1 MRSIVW
7 LTEDSPI
14 TDFPD
19 VETALLEPNGLL
31 AAGGDLSTARL
42 IEAYRNGIFPWYGD
56 GQPIL
61 WWSPDPRM
69 VLVPSD
75 VHLSRKMRSFIR
87 KTKDLYQIRFNTV
100 FETVI
105 HECAAPRDYSDDTW
119 ITDDMLEAYC
129 ELHKQGHAHC
139 LEVWN
144 VSEEQEKLVA
154 GIYGIAIGKIFF
166 GESMFSHESNTS
178 KLAFIALAMHLDHWG
193 YQLLD
198 GQVESEHLR
207 SLGCSLLPREEFSV
221 ILRSACAVKMSH
233 VWEVIP
239 EILVT

>member
-7 LTEDSPI
+7 LSEDSPI
-14 TDFPD
+14 NDFPN

-31 AAGGDLSTARL
+31 AAGGDLSSERL
-42 IEAYRNGIFPWYGD
+42 LEAYRKGIFPWYGE

-69 VLVPSD
+69 VLVPSE
-75 VHLSRKMRSFIR
+75 VHVSRKMRSFIR
-87 KTKDLYQIRFNTV
+87 KSKDVYELRFNTA
-100 FETVI
+100 FEQVVKS
-105 HECAAPRDYSDDTW
+105 CAAPRSYSDDTW
-119 ITDDMLEAYC
+119 ITDEMFNAYC
-129 ELHKQGHAHC
+129 ELHTQGHAHC

-144 VSEEQEKLVA
+144 VSGESEKLIA
-154 GIYGIAIGKIFF
+154 GIYGIAIGKLFF
-166 GESMFSHESNTS
+166 GESMFSLETNTS
-178 KLAFIALAMHLDHWG
+178 KLAFIALAKHLNHWG
-193 YQLLD
+193 YELLD

-207 SLGCSLLPREEFSV
+207 SLGCGLISREQFSV
-221 ILRSACAVKMSH
+221 ILGSACAVKMTH

>member
-14 TDFPD
+14 DGFPK

-31 AAGGDLSTARL
+31 AAGGDLTSERL

-69 VLVPSD
+69 VLIPQD
-75 VHLSRKMRSFIR
+75 VHISRKMRSFIK
-87 KTKDLYQIRFNTV
+87 KTKDFYQIRFNTA

-105 HECAAPRDYSDDTW
+105 QECAAPRSYSDDTW
-119 ITDDMLEAYC
+119 ITDEMLEAYC
-129 ELHKQGHAHC
+129 NLHEQGHAHC

-144 VSEEQEKLVA
+144 TANEKLVS

-178 KLAFIALAMHLDHWG
+178 KLAFIALAKHLDHWG
-193 YQLLD
+193 YDLLD

-207 SLGCSLLPREEFSV
+207 SLGCRLIPRKQFSV
-221 ILRSACAVKMSH
+221 ILHSACHVNMTH